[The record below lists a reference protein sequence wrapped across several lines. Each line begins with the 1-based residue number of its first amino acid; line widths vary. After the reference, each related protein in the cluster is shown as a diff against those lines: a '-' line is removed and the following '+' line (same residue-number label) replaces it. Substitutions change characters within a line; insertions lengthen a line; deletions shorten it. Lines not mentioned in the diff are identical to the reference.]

1 MPWFIATTV
10 VQSQSWGI
18 TGWASNVTCKLALVM
33 VLDGDELVDIKSF
46 QVRVIQHCPDTT
58 SSW

>member
-18 TGWASNVTCKLALVM
+18 TGWASNVTCKLTLVM
-33 VLDGDELVDIKSF
+33 VFDGDALG
-46 QVRVIQHCPDTT
+46 
-58 SSW
+58 